1 MGHRRSVLAFATTV
15 VIAAAVLMAPA
26 DAQELTAAGGF
37 FRAVWSVPPL
47 PRSLTKIEGYI
58 YNDSRLWVTDVR
70 LRIVSLD
77 RSGHAVGETSGWV
90 FGDIPAGSRAYFAV
104 PLTEPASTYGV
115 TVISFDV
122 VSDSSG

>member
-1 MGHRRSVLAFATTV
+1 MGHRRSVFAFATTV

-26 DAQELTAAGGF
+26 DAQELAAAGGF

-58 YNDSRLWVTDVR
+58 YNDSRLCVTDVR

-77 RSGHAVGETSGWV
+77 GAGHAVGETSGWV

-122 VSDSSG
+122 VSDSSE

>member
-1 MGHRRSVLAFATTV
+1 MLAFATTV

-26 DAQELTAAGGF
+26 DAQELAAAGGF

-58 YNDSRLWVTDVR
+58 YNDSRLCVTDVR

-77 RSGHAVGETSGWV
+77 RAGHAVGETSGWV

-122 VSDSSG
+122 VSDSSE

>member
-1 MGHRRSVLAFATTV
+1 MGHRGSVLVLAMTV
-15 VIAAAVLMAPA
+15 VMAAGVLMAPA
-26 DAQELTAAGGF
+26 DAQELAAAGGF
-37 FRAVWSVPPL
+37 FRAAWSVPPL
-47 PRSLTKIEGYI
+47 PRPLTKIEGYV
-58 YNDSRLWVTDVR
+58 YNDSRWRVTDVR

-77 RSGHAVGETSGWV
+77 HAGHAVAETSGWV
-90 FGDIPAGSRAYFAV
+90 FGDIPAGGRAYFAV

>member
-26 DAQELTAAGGF
+26 DAQELAAAGGF

-58 YNDSRLWVTDVR
+58 YNDSRLCVTDVR

-77 RSGHAVGETSGWV
+77 RAGHAVGETSGWV

-122 VSDSSG
+122 VSGSSE

>member
-1 MGHRRSVLAFATTV
+1 MGHRGSVLALATTV
-15 VIAAAVLMAPA
+15 VMAAGVLMAPA
-26 DAQELTAAGGF
+26 DAQELAAAGGF
-37 FRAVWSVPPL
+37 FRAAWSVPAL
-47 PRSLTKIEGYI
+47 PRPLTKIEGYI
-58 YNDSRLWVTDVR
+58 YNDSRWRVTDVR

-77 RSGHAVGETSGWV
+77 RAGHAVGETSGWV
-90 FGDIPAGSRAYFAV
+90 FGDIPAGGRAYFAV

>member
-15 VIAAAVLMAPA
+15 VMAAAVLMAPA
-26 DAQELTAAGGF
+26 EAQELAAAGGF
-37 FRAVWSVPPL
+37 FRAAWSVPPL

-77 RSGHAVGETSGWV
+77 RAGHAVGETSGWV

-122 VSDSSG
+122 VSDSSE

>member
-26 DAQELTAAGGF
+26 DAQELAAAGGF
-37 FRAVWSVPPL
+37 FSAVWSVPPL

-58 YNDSRLWVTDVR
+58 YNDSRLCVTDVR

-77 RSGHAVGETSGWV
+77 RAGHAVRETSGWV

-122 VSDSSG
+122 VSDSSE